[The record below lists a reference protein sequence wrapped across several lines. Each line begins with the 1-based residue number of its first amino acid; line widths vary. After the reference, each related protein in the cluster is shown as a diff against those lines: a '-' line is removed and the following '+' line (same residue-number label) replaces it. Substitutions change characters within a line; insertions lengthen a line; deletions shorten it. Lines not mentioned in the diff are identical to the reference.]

1 MKIRKAL
8 FTALYTGYSPVAP
21 GTVGT
26 LLAVLIYVGEYLLF
40 GERCRVVNA
49 AVVAVSLYPAVLL
62 CGAGEKHFGV
72 KDPSQVVL
80 DEVLGYWVSV
90 LFHPFSWH
98 MAVGAFFVFRFMD
111 IVKPY
116 PAGSLQKIRGGAGI
130 LIDDLVAGVYTNII
144 MTAVMFLIGMYR
156 LPVVF

>member
-1 MKIRKAL
+1 LKIKKAL

-26 LLAVLIYVGEYLLF
+26 ALAAVIYAGEYLLF
-40 GERCRVVNA
+40 GDNCRVVNA
-49 AVVAVSLYPAVLL
+49 AVVAVTLYPAVLL

-90 LFHPFSWH
+90 LFHPFSWQL
-98 MAVGAFFVFRFMD
+98 AVGAFFIFRFMD

-116 PAGSLQKIRGGAGI
+116 PAGRLQKIRGGAGI
-130 LIDDLVAGVYTNII
+130 LIDDLVAGVYTNILI
-144 MTAVMFLIGMYR
+144 TAMLFMIGTYSM
-156 LPVVF
+156 PVRF